1 MTISE
6 NIDIRKYSNYASM
19 TKVLNHI
26 FRTSPTGHYRNQDI
40 DHSIQNPKP
49 KHTTEEIINVIR
61 NCEAKTK
68 KANLRKIQHATTR
81 MITFTASFN
90 TNTEES
96 DIDAPK

>member
-49 KHTTEEIINVIR
+49 KHTTEEVIETIK
-61 NCEAKTK
+61 NYEIVTK
-68 KANLRKIQHATTR
+68 LVNPRKIQHATTR
-81 MITFTASFN
+81 MVTFTASFN
-90 TNTEES
+90 TNTQES